1 MPSRLVAAEPYPW
14 PYDGNLR
21 ADNTAMMIIDMQTDF
36 CGIGGYVDGMGY
48 DLSLTRAPIEPIKAL
63 LAAMRRAGFHIIHT
77 REGHRPDLSD
87 LAENKRWRSRRIGA
101 GIGDLGPC
109 GRILVRGEPGWEII
123 SDLAPL
129 SGEPIIDKP
138 GKGSFCATDLELML
152 RLRGIAN
159 LVLTGITTDGG
170 YAEMMIAEARALV
183 LIPDELKSEDAAP
196 LVCAGITTF
205 NALRNAGRAG
215 DTVAIQGI
223 GGLGHLG
230 VQFARKM
237 GFRTVAIGGG
247 PDKEHLA
254 NKLGAHIYVDA
265 KAEDAA
271 AALQKLGGA
280 QVILATAP
288 SGSAIGSLLPGLAV
302 RGKLVAV
309 GVSEDP
315 IPLNGV
321 PLIFGGRS
329 VVGSLTGRAIETQ
342 DTLDFSVLADVRP
355 IIETLP
361 LAKAEEAYRR
371 MMEGKARFRMVLTM
385 T

>member
-1 MPSRLVAAEPYPW
+1 MTSTYRAVEISSPGVFSLVERKVAVP
-14 PYDGNLR
+14 
-21 ADNTAMMIIDMQTDF
+21 
-36 CGIGGYVDGMGY
+36 
-48 DLSLTRAPIEPIKAL
+48 
-63 LAAMRRAGFHIIHT
+63 
-77 REGHRPDLSD
+77 
-87 LAENKRWRSRRIGA
+87 GA
-101 GIGDLGPC
+101 GQVRIRVEACGVCHSDAATVEAQFPNLSYPRVPGHEVI
-109 GRILVRGEPGWEII
+109 GRIEEVGPGVTAWKVDQRVGVGFFGGEDGTCEACRRGET
-123 SDLAPL
+123 AY
-129 SGEPIIDKP
+129 
-138 GKGSFCATDLELML
+138 CANAIM
-152 RLRGIAN
+152 
-159 LVLTGITTDGG
+159 TGITTDGG
-170 YAEMMIAEARALV
+170 YAEVMIAEARALA
-183 LIPDELKSEDAAP
+183 LIPDGLKSEDAAP

-205 NALRNAGRAG
+205 NALRNAGRGG
-215 DTVAIQGI
+215 DTVAVQGI
-223 GGLGHLG
+223 GGLGHLA

-271 AALQKLGGA
+271 TALQKLGAA
-280 QVILATAP
+280 QVILATEP

-302 RGKLVAV
+302 RAKLVPV

-329 VVGSLTGRAIETQ
+329 VIGSLTGRAIETQ

>member
-1 MPSRLVAAEPYPW
+1 MGTTYKAVEVSAPGTFRMVERPVAAPGPGQVRIRVEACGVCHSDAATVEGQWPGLTYPRV
-14 PYDGNLR
+14 P
-21 ADNTAMMIIDMQTDF
+21 
-36 CGIGGYVDGMGY
+36 
-48 DLSLTRAPIEPIKAL
+48 
-63 LAAMRRAGFHIIHT
+63 
-77 REGHRPDLSD
+77 GHE
-87 LAENKRWRSRRIGA
+87 AI
-101 GIGDLGPC
+101 
-109 GRILVRGEPGWEII
+109 GRIEEIGPGVTTWKVGQRVGVGFFGGEDGTCEACRRGET
-123 SDLAPL
+123 AYCQN
-129 SGEPIIDKP
+129 PI
-138 GKGSFCATDLELML
+138 F
-152 RLRGIAN
+152 
-159 LVLTGITTDGG
+159 TGITSDGG
-170 YAEMMIAEARALV
+170 YAEVMIAEARALA

-254 NKLGAHIYVDA
+254 TKLGAHIYIDA
-265 KAEDAA
+265 TAEDAA

-280 QVILATAP
+280 DVILATAP
-288 SGSAIGSLLPGLAV
+288 SGSAIASLLPGLAA
-302 RGKLVAV
+302 RGTLVVV
-309 GVSEDP
+309 GVSGDA
-315 IPLNGV
+315 IPLNGI

-342 DTLDFSVLADVRP
+342 DTLDFSVLAEVRAM
-355 IIETLP
+355 IETLP
-361 LAKAEEAYRR
+361 LAKAEEAYKR
-371 MMEGKARFRMVLTM
+371 MMQGQARFRMVLTM

>member
-1 MPSRLVAAEPYPW
+1 MGTTYKAVEVSAPGTFRVVEKAVSAPGPGQVRIRVEACGVCHSDSATVEGQWPGLSYPRVPGHEAIGRIEEIGPAVTAW
-14 PYDGNLR
+14 KVGQRVGVGFFGGEDGNFEACR
-21 ADNTAMMIIDMQTDF
+21 
-36 CGIGGYVDGMGY
+36 
-48 DLSLTRAPIEPIKAL
+48 
-63 LAAMRRAGFHIIHT
+63 
-77 REGHRPDLSD
+77 
-87 LAENKRWRSRRIGA
+87 
-101 GIGDLGPC
+101 
-109 GRILVRGEPGWEII
+109 RGET
-123 SDLAPL
+123 AYCQN
-129 SGEPIIDKP
+129 PI
-138 GKGSFCATDLELML
+138 M
-152 RLRGIAN
+152 
-159 LVLTGITTDGG
+159 TGITSDGG
-170 YAEMMIAEARALV
+170 YAEVMIAEARALA
-183 LIPDELKSEDAAP
+183 LIPDELKSEEAAP

-254 NKLGAHIYVDA
+254 KKLGAHVYIDA

-280 QVILATAP
+280 DVILATAP

-302 RGKLVAV
+302 RGKLVVV
-309 GVSEDP
+309 GVSDDA
-315 IPLNGV
+315 IPLTGV
-321 PLIFGGRS
+321 PLVFGGRS

-342 DTLDFSVLADVRP
+342 DALDFSVLTEVRP

-361 LAKAEEAYRR
+361 LAKAEEAYKR
-371 MMEGKARFRMVLTM
+371 MMAGKARFRMVLTM

>member
-1 MPSRLVAAEPYPW
+1 MGAMYKAVEISEPRTFRLVERPVTKPGTGQVRIRVEACGVCHSDAATVEGQFPGLSYPRV
-14 PYDGNLR
+14 P
-21 ADNTAMMIIDMQTDF
+21 
-36 CGIGGYVDGMGY
+36 
-48 DLSLTRAPIEPIKAL
+48 
-63 LAAMRRAGFHIIHT
+63 
-77 REGHRPDLSD
+77 GHE
-87 LAENKRWRSRRIGA
+87 AV
-101 GIGDLGPC
+101 
-109 GRILVRGEPGWEII
+109 GRIEEIGPGVTTWKVGQRVGVGFFGGEDGTCETCRRGET
-123 SDLAPL
+123 AYCQN
-129 SGEPIIDKP
+129 PI
-138 GKGSFCATDLELML
+138 M
-152 RLRGIAN
+152 
-159 LVLTGITTDGG
+159 TGITTDGG
-170 YAEMMIAEARALV
+170 YAEMMIAEARALA

-230 VQFARKM
+230 VQFARRM

-254 NKLGAHIYVDA
+254 NRLGAHVYIDA
-265 KAEDAA
+265 KGEDAA

-280 QVILATAP
+280 DVILATAP
-288 SGSAIGSLLPGLAV
+288 SGSAIASLLPGLAP
-302 RGKLVAV
+302 RGKLVVV
-309 GVSEDP
+309 GVSDDA

-342 DTLDFSVLADVRP
+342 DTLDFSVLAEVRP
-355 IIETLP
+355 MIETLP
-361 LAKAEEAYRR
+361 LAKAEEAYKR

>member
-1 MPSRLVAAEPYPW
+1 VEAQFPGLSYPRV
-14 PYDGNLR
+14 P
-21 ADNTAMMIIDMQTDF
+21 
-36 CGIGGYVDGMGY
+36 
-48 DLSLTRAPIEPIKAL
+48 
-63 LAAMRRAGFHIIHT
+63 
-77 REGHRPDLSD
+77 GHE
-87 LAENKRWRSRRIGA
+87 AI
-101 GIGDLGPC
+101 
-109 GRILVRGEPGWEII
+109 GRIEEIGPGVTTWKVGQRVGVGFFGGEDGTCVACRRGE
-123 SDLAPL
+123 SAYCQN
-129 SGEPIIDKP
+129 PI
-138 GKGSFCATDLELML
+138 M
-152 RLRGIAN
+152 
-159 LVLTGITTDGG
+159 TGITTDGG

-329 VVGSLTGRAIETQ
+329 VIGSLTGRAIETQ